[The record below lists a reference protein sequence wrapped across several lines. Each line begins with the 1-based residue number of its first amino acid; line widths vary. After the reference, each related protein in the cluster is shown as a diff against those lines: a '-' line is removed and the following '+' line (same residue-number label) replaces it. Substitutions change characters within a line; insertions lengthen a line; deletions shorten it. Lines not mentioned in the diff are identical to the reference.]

1 MSITLLKKI
10 AVKLEKKQSSIF
22 TYPVKKQ
29 ADYIGH
35 FGAPKDE
42 IERSYFQYCC
52 QMKLYG
58 TFLYALLNIAS
69 LPLAI
74 VLLCKYKGRTVK
86 PDRVAECVFFQNGLP
101 ANVVPNS
108 LRQRYS
114 DIVSVTG
121 QDNCL
126 MKSDVAFLKEI
137 FKRYPFSWMLW
148 LKTILKVSQYSAA
161 IMKYSPDAMISCD
174 EFSFTSSI
182 VTKYCRTKDIKRIN
196 VMHGEK
202 LYYMRDSFV
211 CYDEYYVW
219 NQYYA
224 DLLMELGAE
233 KTQFRIELPDSMI
246 IHMEDG
252 AQKMYDYTYYLA
264 AENEIVLKRIAKC
277 LNKLKGKGFRVAVRP
292 HPRYSDMD
300 KIKEIFNDMDIEN
313 VKDVSIEGSL
323 CRTKGAISLYSTVLN
338 QAMVTGIDVVIDDVT
353 NPENYSKLKELH
365 YVMLSAEH
373 ALLSAL
379 VEDK

>member
-10 AVKLEKKQSSIF
+10 AVKLEKMQNSIF

-29 ADYIGH
+29 AAYLKR
-35 FGAPKDE
+35 FPKPKDE

-58 TFLYALLNIAS
+58 PILYAFLNIAS

-74 VLLCKYKGRTVK
+74 ILLCKYKGRTVGLD
-86 PDRVAECVFFQNGLP
+86 PTAECVFFQNGLP
-101 ANVVPNS
+101 DNVVPNC

-114 DIVSVTG
+114 DMVSVTG

-126 MKSDVAFLKEI
+126 TKSDIAFLKEV

-148 LKTILKVSQYSAA
+148 LKTILKISQYSAA
-161 IMKYSPDAMISCD
+161 IMRYSPDAVISCD

-219 NQYYA
+219 DPYYA

-246 IHMEDG
+246 IHLDDG
-252 AQKMYDYTYYLA
+252 VQKTYDYTYYLA
-264 AENEIVLKRIAKC
+264 AENETVLKKIAES
-277 LNKLKGKGFRVAVRP
+277 LNKLKGKGFHVAVRP
-292 HPRYSDMD
+292 HPRYSNAAEM
-300 KIKEIFNDMDIEN
+300 KEIFNGMDIEN
-313 VKDVSIEGSL
+313 AEDVSIEASL
-323 CRTKGAISLYSTVLN
+323 RRTKGAISLYSTVLN
-338 QAMVTGIDVVIDDVT
+338 QAMAAGVDVVIDDVT
-353 NPENYSKLKELH
+353 NPENYRKLKELR
-365 YVMLSAEH
+365 YVILSAKH
-373 ALLSAL
+373 QLLSAL
-379 VEDK
+379 VEDR